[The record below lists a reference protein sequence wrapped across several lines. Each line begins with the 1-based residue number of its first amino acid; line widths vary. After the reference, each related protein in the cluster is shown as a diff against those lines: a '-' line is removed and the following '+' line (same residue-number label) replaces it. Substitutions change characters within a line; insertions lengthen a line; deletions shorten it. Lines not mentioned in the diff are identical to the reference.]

1 MARSAAEWLPVAG
14 VDVGMQVQE
23 ETLEVSAVQLPEG
36 GDLRVGIG
44 EPAKEVAE
52 RVAAM
57 ADRLRP
63 IRRL

>member
-1 MARSAAEWLPVAG
+1 MR
-14 VDVGMQVQE
+14 E
-23 ETLEVSAVQLPEG
+23 ETLEVNAVQLPEA

-52 RVAAM
+52 RVAAV
-57 ADRLRP
+57 ADRLCP